1 MGKKRYSWLP
11 RIIPNISQIF
21 GRGSSRAMEVDDSN
35 APVVPVVA
43 RVDTVIPSADIDLN
57 VEMQSDSSLHAPVG
71 DVSIEVDMQDE
82 QPAQASV
89 ENDEPKI
96 IKDSIKV
103 DFAEIDK
110 ELQRCHSGGLRL
122 SLPKEV
128 EEKLC
133 KKSEKKCHYSHARHV
148 EPGSVERM
156 IIDREIEKNTQ
167 KYHGNSKLE
176 KKAASKLGFDDTPL
190 DFLERAAKLLES
202 CPEQGD
208 ENFKNENFKLY
219 KNFIQSSKQSIDKK
233 SDCSRESLK
242 TEAQEHV
249 HLLLTN
255 KDKIKILRFQS
266 NTRTWR
272 GGWCDPELVKPIF
285 NNFYDY
291 IQSDNS
297 AAIDA
302 KNLSGMDFEGVA
314 SDLFNVKAPGTCGT
328 GGKSPIEFLQD
339 EIGFQYTAGSVYC
352 HFQYGPKTITIGFE
366 LETQE
371 FKDVKIPA
379 IYSATGEEQVV
390 WGSFYKPIK
399 DLQVPY
405 VIKQFIGNLD
415 NMWTNFDFVFAGAN
429 ENKTSVLELFKFT
442 PAEQSKSK
450 RNFVHTQSVLKVSIV
465 ESNSVKSGIAMLSCN
480 FLGMKALKG
489 TTSTHPNRKFQP
501 SINTPI
507 NEAVY
512 LYDELD
518 RKVPV
523 ATIDLAEGHS
533 AGLEMRK
540 KPEITPW
547 LLANSKYWTRARQFA
562 SRGSAAPW
570 NNYKSLEECL
580 NNYLASNQQNQNE
593 AVLVQSSSVGNTGAD
608 RVQFQILPKSRKKMS
623 KAAKKADQ
631 QRKRLTKFE
640 HIDWQDRRTLMETP
654 IPNLEN
660 INRRLNNSDDF
671 KLKLSYLSE
680 NSIEMSQMIEQQLE
694 MAILEQGEGAT
705 GAVAF
710 HTLGTNHKADTNLYY
725 DGHLLA
731 DLVYAACNVLI
742 PSGVKEEIVDA
753 DVIDH
758 DDLPN
763 DSIEE
768 IIISPEVSA
777 FNYLKSFFSQQGF
790 DELAKE
796 IGFPHD
802 NDQLAIRNMLEWI
815 SIVEIFNTNFSEHT
829 SELFGKDVLTVKDLF
844 DLLFRNWP
852 DIDIPKNKVFIEFLR
867 SKVAS
872 KSKPAH
878 NIIDKL
884 FNPSIL
890 MDEKVVKKMRDSKFP
905 DYRPNLHKTYTNIEE
920 DHVKGYSKDNK
931 PSNDTETIRY
941 FTSRGY
947 LMLSPYHIWKKLK
960 QLSSFNEHYENRA
973 KQDGSKKR
981 SLELQNQKARI
992 RSKCAKLSDEDKH
1005 FNRARR
1011 GDLIEGL
1018 YASGDI
1024 EKKEYDRLQHFNREP
1039 EKITELSPKGVT
1051 WKCLRDL
1058 AHATDKYVVLHH
1070 KSTWPLKKQ
1079 DYLSQPKTIRDYKRF
1094 NLKASNIMLRDT
1106 IDPQRARTV
1115 LGLRELDDAYL
1126 HNI

>member
-1 MGKKRYSWLP
+1 MGKKRFGWLP
-11 RIIPNISQIF
+11 KNIRFPQIF
-21 GRGSSRAMEVDDSN
+21 GRGSSRAVEVDDSN

-43 RVDTVIPSADIDLN
+43 KVDAVIPSDDIDLN
-57 VEMQSDSSLHAPVG
+57 VETQSASSLHAPVG

-82 QPAQASV
+82 QSAQASV
-89 ENDEPKI
+89 ENDEPKV

-122 SLPKEV
+122 GLPKEL
-128 EEKLC
+128 EKKLC
-133 KKSEKKCHYSHARHV
+133 KKSEKKCHARHV
-148 EPGSVERM
+148 EPGSVDRM
-156 IIDREIEKNTQ
+156 IIDREIEKNTR
-167 KYHGNSKLE
+167 KYHGNSKIE
-176 KKAASKLGFDDTPL
+176 KKAASKLGFNDTPL
-190 DFLERAAKLLES
+190 DFLEKAAKLLES
-202 CPEQGD
+202 CPEQED
-208 ENFKNENFKLY
+208 ENFKLY
-219 KNFIQSSKQSIDKK
+219 SNFIQSSKKSIDKK
-233 SDCSRESLK
+233 SDCSLDSLK

-255 KDKIKILRFQS
+255 KDLVKILKFDS
-266 NTRTWR
+266 STKTWK
-272 GGWCDPELVKPIF
+272 GSWCDPQLVKPIF
-285 NNFYDY
+285 DNFYEY
-291 IQSDNS
+291 MQSDNS

-314 SDLFNVKAPGTCGT
+314 SDLFGVTAPGTCGQ
-328 GGKSPIEFLQD
+328 GGKSPIGFLQD
-339 EIGFQYTAGSVYC
+339 KIGFQYTAGSVYC

-366 LETQE
+366 LESQE
-371 FKDVKIPA
+371 FQDVKIPA
-379 IYSATGEEQVV
+379 MYSATGEEQVV
-390 WGSFYKPIK
+390 WGKFYKPIE

-415 NMWTNFDFVFAGAN
+415 DMWTGFDFVFAGAD
-429 ENKTSVLELFKFT
+429 ENKTSVLDLFKFT

-450 RNFVHTQSVLKVSIV
+450 RNFVHTQSVLKVSMV

-523 ATIDLAEGHS
+523 ATIDLAEVHS

-562 SRGSAAPW
+562 SKGSAAPW

-580 NNYLASNQQNQNE
+580 KNYLASKQQNQNE
-593 AVLVQSSSVGNTGAD
+593 PVLVQSSSVDITGVD
-608 RVQFQILPKSRKKMS
+608 RVQFQIPRKSRKKMS
-623 KAAKKADQ
+623 KGARKADQ
-631 QRKRLTKFE
+631 KRKRPTKFE
-640 HIDWQDRRTLMETP
+640 HIDWQDRRILMETP

-660 INRRLNNSDDF
+660 IYHQLNNSDDF
-671 KLKLSYLSE
+671 KLKLSYLNE
-680 NSIEMSQMIEQQLE
+680 NDIEMGEMIEQQLE

-710 HTLGTNHKADTNLYY
+710 HTLGTNYKANTELYY
-725 DGHLLA
+725 DGYLLA
-731 DLVYAACNVLI
+731 DLVYAACKVLI
-742 PSGVKEEIVDA
+742 PSGVQEEIIDA

-763 DSIEE
+763 DSVEE
-768 IIISPEVSA
+768 IIVSPEVRA
-777 FNYLKSFFSQQGF
+777 LNYLKSLFSQKSF
-790 DELAKE
+790 DRLAKE
-796 IGFPHD
+796 IGAPHD
-802 NDQLAIRNMLEWI
+802 NDQLAIRNMIEWI

-829 SELFGKDVLTVKDLF
+829 FELFGKNILTVEDLF
-844 DLLFRNWP
+844 DLLFRDWP

-867 SKVAS
+867 GKVNS
-872 KSKPAH
+872 KSKAAL

-890 MDEKVVKKMRDSKFP
+890 MDEKVIKKMRDSKFP

-931 PSNDTETIRY
+931 PTNDTETIRY

-960 QLSSFNEHYENRA
+960 PLSSFNEHFENRA
-973 KQDGSKKR
+973 RQDGSKRR
-981 SLELQNQKARI
+981 SQELQNQRAHI
-992 RSKCAKLSDEDKH
+992 RSKCAKLSDEDNH

-1018 YASGDI
+1018 FANGVI
-1024 EKKEYDRLQHFNREP
+1024 KKKEYDRLKYFNREP
-1039 EKITELSPKGVT
+1039 EKITEICPKGVT
-1051 WKCLRDL
+1051 WKCIRDF
-1058 AHATDKYVVLHH
+1058 AHDTDKYVVQFH
-1070 KSTWPLKKQ
+1070 KSKWPLKKT
-1079 DYLSQPKTIRDYKRF
+1079 DYLSQPKTISDYKKY

-1106 IDPQRARTV
+1106 IDPQRERTV
-1115 LGLRELDDAYL
+1115 LGLKGLDDTYL
-1126 HNI
+1126 FNI